1 LGLEE
6 RRDRESERLSR
17 HRNPPVLEPPIEQ
30 VAALNLQDRDIEG
43 EAEDDGRKLDGVPL
57 EVQEAWIC
65 EDLIFVL
72 QVSSADRSC

>member
-17 HRNPPVLEPPIEQ
+17 HRNPAILEPPIEQ
-30 VAALNLQDRDIEG
+30 VAALDLQDGNIEG

-72 QVSSADRSC
+72 QVSSADESC